1 VQIAPALGEAT
12 LAPVRR
18 AAALPEHEIHGLARA
33 VGGIGARQPATSA
46 LLEKHPAPTAEQI
59 ELGVGGNLC
68 RCGTYVGIKAAIAQA
83 SGQMRKRGP
92 AKLTR
97 GGKSNG

>member
-1 VQIAPALGEAT
+1 MACT
-12 LAPVRR
+12 
-18 AAALPEHEIHGLARA
+18 
-33 VGGIGARQPATSA
+33 A

-59 ELGVGGNLC
+59 EMGVGGNLC
-68 RCGTYVGIKAAIAQA
+68 RCGTYVGIKAAIAQV
-83 SGQMRKRGP
+83 SQQMKKGP